1 MKNFYRDGGLV
12 ISVSAL
18 VVALVIIQ
26 GYIYTKDINI
36 FWVSAPFV
44 VLIGGFAIGKLI
56 QVTRK
61 TFQYYARIDDELES
75 KMHMSVHS
83 FPMSAVIIDSAGRIV
98 WTNGKFTE
106 EFPDCCEYGM
116 ELSNITDIPPADF
129 FTDDGITVRYNDS
142 VYKVFARI
150 PDEDE
155 AKELTLLFF
164 KNITDIT
171 ALETEKK
178 LSQPVVIL
186 FMVDGY
192 EELISGCLESEKAH
206 VSVQIDKLLEDFA
219 GQTTGVLRK
228 NASDRFIAVIEER
241 HLQEILR
248 NKVEILDKAREI
260 FVNDRLNVTM
270 SIGIGR
276 TGKTLKESEQFARQA
291 LEMALGRGGDQAAV
305 KTDNGF
311 EFYGGVSK
319 GVERHT
325 KVKTRIIANSLLE
338 LVDNAD
344 KIFIMGHKYSDLDSV
359 GSSVGLTCA
368 IRNLG
373 KSAWAVC
380 DYNTSLAK
388 VLIDRFPHV
397 DGEEPLFTEPADA
410 MEELTDNSLL
420 IICDTHNPLIIES
433 KELYEKAKKIVVI
446 DHHRKMVNYIDNAV
460 IFHHEPYASSASEMV
475 TELIQYFGEA
485 GKLRAVQAECLLAG
499 IMLDTKNFVMKTGV
513 RTFEAAAVLRKMGA
527 DTITVKKM
535 FSSSIDSYKRKT
547 QIVAEAEIYRKCA
560 IAPCDFYAD
569 DLRIVAPQA
578 ADELLTIKNV
588 DASFVLFKTMS
599 NEISISARSMGN
611 LNVQLIMEALGGG
624 GHQTMAGAQ
633 LKDVTVNEVLDTLK
647 KSIDDYYL
655 SLIKVNSNDN
665 KTCLLYTS
673 PSPRD

>member
-26 GYIYTKDINI
+26 GYIYTKDINV

-129 FTDDGITVRYNDS
+129 FTDDGITVRYKDS

-219 GQTTGVLRK
+219 GRTTGVLRK

-380 DYNTSLAK
+380 DYSTSLAK

-433 KELYEKAKKIVVI
+433 KELYEKAKKVVVI

-633 LKDVTVNEVLDTLK
+633 LKDVTVNEALDTLK

-665 KTCLLYTS
+665 KTAQRS
-673 PSPRD
+673 

>member
-26 GYIYTKDINI
+26 GYIYTKDINV

-129 FTDDGITVRYNDS
+129 FTDDGITVRYKDS

-150 PDEDE
+150 PDENE

-373 KSAWAVC
+373 KSALAVC
-380 DYNTSLAK
+380 DYSTSLAK

-665 KTCLLYTS
+665 KTAQRS
-673 PSPRD
+673 

>member
-26 GYIYTKDINI
+26 GYIYTKDINV

-106 EFPDCCEYGM
+106 EFPECCEYGM
-116 ELSNITDIPPADF
+116 ELSNITDVPPADF
-129 FTDDGITVRYNDS
+129 FTDDGITVRYKDS

-305 KTDNGF
+305 KTVDGF

-338 LVDNAD
+338 LVDDAD

-380 DYNTSLAK
+380 DYSTSLAK

-433 KELYEKAKKIVVI
+433 KELYEKAKKVVVI

-633 LKDVTVNEVLDTLK
+633 LKDVTVNEALNTLK

-665 KTCLLYTS
+665 KTAQRS
-673 PSPRD
+673 

>member
-228 NASDRFIAVIEER
+228 NASDRFIGVIEER

-665 KTCLLYTS
+665 KTAQRS
-673 PSPRD
+673 

>member
-1 MKNFYRDGGLV
+1 MKYFYRDGGLV

-26 GYIYTKDINI
+26 GYIYTKDINV

-116 ELSNITDIPPADF
+116 ELSNITDIPSADF
-129 FTDDGITVRYNDS
+129 FTDDGITVRYKDS

-150 PDEDE
+150 PDENE

-380 DYNTSLAK
+380 DYSTSLAK

-433 KELYEKAKKIVVI
+433 KELYEKAKKVVVI

-633 LKDVTVNEVLDTLK
+633 LKDVTVNEALDTLK

-665 KTCLLYTS
+665 KTAQRS
-673 PSPRD
+673 

>member
-26 GYIYTKDINI
+26 GYIYTKDINV

-129 FTDDGITVRYNDS
+129 FTDDGITVRYKDS
-142 VYKVFARI
+142 VYKVFART
-150 PDEDE
+150 PDENE

-338 LVDNAD
+338 LVDNTD

-380 DYNTSLAK
+380 DYSTSLAK

-433 KELYEKAKKIVVI
+433 KELYEKAKKVVVI

-633 LKDVTVNEVLDTLK
+633 LEDVTVNEALDTLK

-665 KTCLLYTS
+665 KTAQRS
-673 PSPRD
+673 

>member
-26 GYIYTKDINI
+26 GYIYTKDINV

-129 FTDDGITVRYNDS
+129 FTDDGITVRYKDS

-150 PDEDE
+150 PDENE

-433 KELYEKAKKIVVI
+433 KELYEKAKKVVVI

-665 KTCLLYTS
+665 KTAQRS
-673 PSPRD
+673 

>member
-219 GQTTGVLRK
+219 VQTTGVLRK

-665 KTCLLYTS
+665 KTAQRS
-673 PSPRD
+673 

>member
-26 GYIYTKDINI
+26 GYIYTKDINV

-129 FTDDGITVRYNDS
+129 FTDDGITVRYKDS
-142 VYKVFARI
+142 VYKVFART
-150 PDEDE
+150 PDENE

-178 LSQPVVIL
+178 LSQPVIIL

-380 DYNTSLAK
+380 DYSTSLAK

-433 KELYEKAKKIVVI
+433 KELYEKAKKVVVI

-633 LKDVTVNEVLDTLK
+633 LKDVTVNEALDTLK

-665 KTCLLYTS
+665 KTAQRS
-673 PSPRD
+673 

>member
-18 VVALVIIQ
+18 VIALVIIQ
-26 GYIYTKDINI
+26 GYIYTKDINV
-36 FWVSAPFV
+36 FWLSAPFV

-98 WTNGKFTE
+98 WTNGKFTK

-116 ELSNITDIPPADF
+116 ELSDITDIPPADF
-129 FTDDGITVRYNDS
+129 FTDDGITVRYKDS

-305 KTDNGF
+305 KTDTGF

-433 KELYEKAKKIVVI
+433 KELYEKAKKVVVI

-633 LKDVTVNEVLDTLK
+633 LKDVTVNEALDTLK

-665 KTCLLYTS
+665 KTAQRS
-673 PSPRD
+673 

>member
-206 VSVQIDKLLEDFA
+206 VSVQIDKLLEDYA

-665 KTCLLYTS
+665 KTAQRS
-673 PSPRD
+673 

>member
-26 GYIYTKDINI
+26 GYIYTKDINV

-129 FTDDGITVRYNDS
+129 FTDDGITVRYKDS
-142 VYKVFARI
+142 VYKVFART
-150 PDEDE
+150 PDENE

-380 DYNTSLAK
+380 DYSTSLAK

-433 KELYEKAKKIVVI
+433 KELYEKAKKVVVI

-560 IAPCDFYAD
+560 ISPCDFYAD

-633 LKDVTVNEVLDTLK
+633 LKDVTVNEALDTLK

-665 KTCLLYTS
+665 KTAQRS
-673 PSPRD
+673 

>member
-26 GYIYTKDINI
+26 GYIYTKDINV

-129 FTDDGITVRYNDS
+129 FTDDGITVRYKDS

-344 KIFIMGHKYSDLDSV
+344 KIFIMGHKYSDLDSA

-368 IRNLG
+368 RRNLG

-380 DYNTSLAK
+380 DYSTSLAK

-433 KELYEKAKKIVVI
+433 KELYEKAKKVVVI

-633 LKDVTVNEVLDTLK
+633 LKDVTVNEALDTLK

-665 KTCLLYTS
+665 KTAQRS
-673 PSPRD
+673 

>member
-106 EFPDCCEYGM
+106 EFPECCEYGM

-129 FTDDGITVRYNDS
+129 FTDDGITVRYKDS

-433 KELYEKAKKIVVI
+433 KELYEKAKKVVVI

-485 GKLRAVQAECLLAG
+485 GTLRAVQAECLLAG

-633 LKDVTVNEVLDTLK
+633 LKDVTVNEALDTPK

-665 KTCLLYTS
+665 KTAQRS
-673 PSPRD
+673 

>member
-26 GYIYTKDINI
+26 GYIYTKDINV

-116 ELSNITDIPPADF
+116 ELSNITDIPSADF
-129 FTDDGITVRYNDS
+129 FTDDGITVRYKDS

-150 PDEDE
+150 PDENE

-380 DYNTSLAK
+380 DYSTSLAK

-410 MEELTDNSLL
+410 MEEMTDNSLL

-433 KELYEKAKKIVVI
+433 KELYEKAKKVVVI

-633 LKDVTVNEVLDTLK
+633 LKDVTVNEALDTLK

-665 KTCLLYTS
+665 KTAQRS
-673 PSPRD
+673 

>member
-26 GYIYTKDINI
+26 GYIYTKDINV

-129 FTDDGITVRYNDS
+129 FTDDGITVRYKDS

-373 KSAWAVC
+373 KSAWAVW
-380 DYNTSLAK
+380 DYSTSLAK

-433 KELYEKAKKIVVI
+433 KELYEKAKKVVVI

-633 LKDVTVNEVLDTLK
+633 LKDVTVNEALDTLK

-665 KTCLLYTS
+665 KTAQRS
-673 PSPRD
+673 

>member
-18 VVALVIIQ
+18 VIALVIIQ
-26 GYIYTKDINI
+26 GYIYTKDINV
-36 FWVSAPFV
+36 FWLSAPFV

-116 ELSNITDIPPADF
+116 ELSDITDIPPADF
-129 FTDDGITVRYNDS
+129 FTDDGITVRYKDK

-150 PDEDE
+150 PDENE

-380 DYNTSLAK
+380 DYSTSLAK

-433 KELYEKAKKIVVI
+433 KELYEKAKKVVVI

-527 DTITVKKM
+527 DTIIVKKM

-633 LKDVTVNEVLDTLK
+633 LKDVTVNEALDTLK

-665 KTCLLYTS
+665 KTAQRS
-673 PSPRD
+673 

>member
-26 GYIYTKDINI
+26 GYIYTKDINV

-106 EFPDCCEYGM
+106 AFPECCEYGM
-116 ELSNITDIPPADF
+116 ELSNITDVPPADF
-129 FTDDGITVRYNDS
+129 FTDDGITVRYKDS

-433 KELYEKAKKIVVI
+433 KELYEKAKKVVVI

-633 LKDVTVNEVLDTLK
+633 LKDVTVNEALDTLK

-665 KTCLLYTS
+665 KTAQRS
-673 PSPRD
+673 

>member
-18 VVALVIIQ
+18 VIALVIMQ
-26 GYIYTKDINI
+26 GYIYTKDINV
-36 FWVSAPFV
+36 FWLSAPFV

-61 TFQYYARIDDELES
+61 TFQYYARIDDELEA
-75 KMHMSVHS
+75 KMHMSVHN

-106 EFPDCCEYGM
+106 EFPECCEYGK
-116 ELSNITDIPPADF
+116 ELSDITDIPAADF
-129 FTDDGITVRYNDS
+129 FTDNGVTITYKDS
-142 VYKVFARI
+142 VYKVFARV
-150 PDEDE
+150 PDEEE

-241 HLQEILR
+241 HLQEILS

-397 DGEEPLFTEPADA
+397 DGEEPLFREPSDA
-410 MEELTDNSLL
+410 IEELTDNSLL

-433 KELYEKAKKIVVI
+433 NELYEKAKKVVVI

-588 DASFVLFKTMS
+588 DASFVLYKTMS

-633 LKDVTVNEVLDTLK
+633 LKNETLSEALEVLK

-665 KTCLLYTS
+665 KTAQRS
-673 PSPRD
+673 

>member
-26 GYIYTKDINI
+26 GYIYTKDINV

-129 FTDDGITVRYNDS
+129 FTDDGITVRYKDS

-150 PDEDE
+150 PDENE

-338 LVDNAD
+338 LVDNAG

-380 DYNTSLAK
+380 DYSTSLAK

-665 KTCLLYTS
+665 KTAQRS
-673 PSPRD
+673 

>member
-12 ISVSAL
+12 ISVTAL
-18 VVALVIIQ
+18 VVALAVLQ
-26 GYIYTKDINI
+26 GYVYTKDIKI
-36 FWVSAPFV
+36 FWISAPFV

-75 KMHMSVHS
+75 KMHLSVQS
-83 FPMSAVIIDSAGRIV
+83 FPMSAVIIDSACRIV
-98 WTNGKFTE
+98 WTNQKFTE
-106 EFPDCCEYGM
+106 EFPQCCEYGM
-116 ELSNITDIPPADF
+116 ELSNITDVPAAEC
-129 FTDDGITVRYNDS
+129 FTDDGVTITYRDS
-142 VYKVFARI
+142 VYQVFAKV
-150 PDEDE
+150 PDEKE

-171 ALETEKK
+171 ELETEKK
-178 LSQPVVIL
+178 LSQPVVML

-241 HLQEILR
+241 HLEKILAD
-248 NKVEILDKAREI
+248 KVEILDKVREI
-260 FVNDRLNVTM
+260 FVNDHLNVTM

-276 TGKTLKESEQFARQA
+276 TGKNLSESEKFARQA

-319 GVERHT
+319 GVERHN

-344 KIFIMGHKYSDLDSV
+344 KVFIMGHKYSDLDSV

-368 IRNLG
+368 VRNLG
-373 KSAWAVC
+373 KSAWTVC
-380 DYNTSLAK
+380 DYGTSLAK

-397 DGEEPLFTEPADA
+397 EGEEPLFKTPDDA
-410 MEELTDNSLL
+410 MADITDDSLL
-420 IICDTHNPLIIES
+420 IICDTHNPQIIES
-433 KELYEKAKKIVVI
+433 KELYERATKVVII

-535 FSSSIDSYKRKT
+535 FASSIDSYKRKT

-578 ADELLTIKNV
+578 ADELLTITNV
-588 DASFVLFKTMS
+588 DASFVLYKTMS

-611 LNVQLIMEALGGG
+611 LNVQLIMESLGGG
-624 GHQTMAGAQ
+624 GHQTMAGVQ
-633 LKDVTVNEVLDTLK
+633 LKDTSVNEALTQLK

-655 SLIKVNSNDN
+655 SLIKVNSNEN
-665 KTCLLYTS
+665 KAAQRS
-673 PSPRD
+673 

>member
-18 VVALVIIQ
+18 VIALVIIQ
-26 GYIYTKDINI
+26 GYIYTKDINV
-36 FWVSAPFV
+36 FWLSAPFV

-116 ELSNITDIPPADF
+116 ELSDINDIPPADF
-129 FTDDGITVRYNDS
+129 FTDDGITVRYKDK

-150 PDEDE
+150 PDENE

-433 KELYEKAKKIVVI
+433 KELYEKAKKVVVI

-633 LKDVTVNEVLDTLK
+633 LKDVTVNEALDTLK

-665 KTCLLYTS
+665 KTAQRS
-673 PSPRD
+673 

>member
-26 GYIYTKDINI
+26 GYIYTKDINV

-129 FTDDGITVRYNDS
+129 FTDDGITVRYKDK
-142 VYKVFARI
+142 VYKVFVRI

-178 LSQPVVIL
+178 LSQPVVVL

-206 VSVQIDKLLEDFA
+206 VSVQIDKLLEDFV

-433 KELYEKAKKIVVI
+433 KELYEKAKKVVVI

-633 LKDVTVNEVLDTLK
+633 LKDVTVNEALDTLK

-665 KTCLLYTS
+665 KTAQRS
-673 PSPRD
+673 

>member
-18 VVALVIIQ
+18 VIALVIMQ
-26 GYIYTKDINI
+26 GYIYTKDINV
-36 FWVSAPFV
+36 FWLSAPFV

-61 TFQYYARIDDELES
+61 TFQYYARIDDELEA
-75 KMHMSVHS
+75 KMHMSVHN

-106 EFPDCCEYGM
+106 EFPECCEYGK
-116 ELSNITDIPPADF
+116 ELSDITDIPAADF
-129 FTDDGITVRYNDS
+129 FTDNGVTITYKDS
-142 VYKVFARI
+142 VYKVFARV
-150 PDEDE
+150 PDEEE

-241 HLQEILR
+241 HLQEILS

-380 DYNTSLAK
+380 DYNASLAK

-397 DGEEPLFTEPADA
+397 DGEEPLFREPSDA
-410 MEELTDNSLL
+410 IEELTDNSLL

-433 KELYEKAKKIVVI
+433 KELYEKAKKVVVI

-527 DTITVKKM
+527 DPITVKKM

-588 DASFVLFKTMS
+588 DASFVLYKTMS

-633 LKDVTVNEVLDTLK
+633 LKNETLSEALEVLK

-665 KTCLLYTS
+665 KTAQRS
-673 PSPRD
+673 

>member
-83 FPMSAVIIDSAGRIV
+83 FPLSAVIIDSAGRIV

-665 KTCLLYTS
+665 KTAQRS
-673 PSPRD
+673 

>member
-26 GYIYTKDINI
+26 GYIYTKDINV

-129 FTDDGITVRYNDS
+129 FTDDGITVRYKDS
-142 VYKVFARI
+142 VYKVFART
-150 PDEDE
+150 PDENE

-248 NKVEILDKAREI
+248 NKVEILNKAREI

-380 DYNTSLAK
+380 DYSTSLAK

-433 KELYEKAKKIVVI
+433 KELYEKAKKVVVI

-633 LKDVTVNEVLDTLK
+633 LKDVTVNEALDTLK

-665 KTCLLYTS
+665 KTAQRS
-673 PSPRD
+673 

>member
-18 VVALVIIQ
+18 VIALVIIQ
-26 GYIYTKDINI
+26 GYIYTKDINV
-36 FWVSAPFV
+36 FWMSAPFV

-116 ELSNITDIPPADF
+116 ELSDITDIPPADF
-129 FTDDGITVRYNDS
+129 FTDDGITVRYKDK

-150 PDEDE
+150 PDENE

-380 DYNTSLAK
+380 DYSTSLAK

-665 KTCLLYTS
+665 KTAQRS
-673 PSPRD
+673 

>member
-26 GYIYTKDINI
+26 GYIYTKDINV

-116 ELSNITDIPPADF
+116 ELSNITDIPSADF
-129 FTDDGITVRYNDS
+129 FTDDGITVRYKDS

-150 PDEDE
+150 PDENE

-380 DYNTSLAK
+380 DYSTSLAK

-433 KELYEKAKKIVVI
+433 KELYEKAKKVVVI

-560 IAPCDFYAD
+560 IAPCDFYAN

-633 LKDVTVNEVLDTLK
+633 LKDVTVNEALDTLK

-665 KTCLLYTS
+665 KTAQRS
-673 PSPRD
+673 

>member
-26 GYIYTKDINI
+26 GYIYTKDINV

-116 ELSNITDIPPADF
+116 ELSNITDIPTADF
-129 FTDDGITVRYNDS
+129 FTDDGITVRYKDS

-380 DYNTSLAK
+380 DYSTSLAK

-433 KELYEKAKKIVVI
+433 KELYEKAKKVVVI

-633 LKDVTVNEVLDTLK
+633 LKDVTVNEALDTLK

-665 KTCLLYTS
+665 KTAQRS
-673 PSPRD
+673 

>member
-26 GYIYTKDINI
+26 GYIYTKDINV
-36 FWVSAPFV
+36 FWLSAPFV
-44 VLIGGFAIGKLI
+44 VLIGGFAVGKLI
-56 QVTRK
+56 QVTRN

-116 ELSNITDIPPADF
+116 ELSDITDIPPADF
-129 FTDDGITVRYNDS
+129 FTDDGITVRYKDK

-433 KELYEKAKKIVVI
+433 KELYEKAKKVVVI

-535 FSSSIDSYKRKT
+535 FSSSIDSYKIKT

-633 LKDVTVNEVLDTLK
+633 LKDVTVNEALDTLK

-655 SLIKVNSNDN
+655 IHIKVNSNDN
-665 KTCLLYTS
+665 KTAQRS
-673 PSPRD
+673 

>member
-599 NEISISARSMGN
+599 NEISISARSMGT

-665 KTCLLYTS
+665 KTAQRS
-673 PSPRD
+673 

>member
-26 GYIYTKDINI
+26 GYIYTKDINV

-129 FTDDGITVRYNDS
+129 FTDDGITVRYKDS

-380 DYNTSLAK
+380 DYSTSLAK

-433 KELYEKAKKIVVI
+433 KELYEKAKKVVVI

-665 KTCLLYTS
+665 KTAQRS
-673 PSPRD
+673 

>member
-1 MKNFYRDGGLV
+1 
-12 ISVSAL
+12 
-18 VVALVIIQ
+18 
-26 GYIYTKDINI
+26 
-36 FWVSAPFV
+36 
-44 VLIGGFAIGKLI
+44 
-56 QVTRK
+56 
-61 TFQYYARIDDELES
+61 
-75 KMHMSVHS
+75 MHMSVHS

-129 FTDDGITVRYNDS
+129 FTDDGITVRYKDS

-150 PDEDE
+150 PDENE

-380 DYNTSLAK
+380 DYSTSLAK

-665 KTCLLYTS
+665 KTAQRS
-673 PSPRD
+673 

>member
-380 DYNTSLAK
+380 DYSTSLAK

-410 MEELTDNSLL
+410 MEESTDNSLL

-433 KELYEKAKKIVVI
+433 KELYEKAKKVVVI

-665 KTCLLYTS
+665 KTAQRS
-673 PSPRD
+673 

>member
-1 MKNFYRDGGLV
+1 VKNFYRDGGLV

-26 GYIYTKDINI
+26 GYIYTKDINV

-129 FTDDGITVRYNDS
+129 FTDDGITVRYKDS

-150 PDEDE
+150 PDENE

-380 DYNTSLAK
+380 DYSTSLAK

-665 KTCLLYTS
+665 KTAQRS
-673 PSPRD
+673 

>member
-26 GYIYTKDINI
+26 GYIYTKDINV

-129 FTDDGITVRYNDS
+129 FTDDGITVRYKDS
-142 VYKVFARI
+142 VYKVFART
-150 PDEDE
+150 PDENE

-192 EELISGCLESEKAH
+192 EELISGCLESEKAY

-380 DYNTSLAK
+380 DYSTSLAK

-433 KELYEKAKKIVVI
+433 KELYEKAKKVVVI

-633 LKDVTVNEVLDTLK
+633 LKDVTVNEALDTLK

-665 KTCLLYTS
+665 KTAQRS
-673 PSPRD
+673 